1 MMAMDVTQ
9 TMELTQAMQMLK
21 WLEEERRKDKATI
34 AALQERV
41 QGQERRLAQQAAQVQ
56 ELQTAVAGIQGLIS
70 QVTQFEQTVSA
81 YKNELIFLLDQREEA
96 WKKERAE
103 AERLRKIELEA
114 IADQLS
120 RLDKG
125 MRVLPRYDEELKA
138 RRVEE
143 RRLNEAL
150 QRLEVAVGD
159 LSKRSDDRVQAV
171 TYLEEQRRADNRRIA
186 ELEQDTTELRKK
198 AEAQAA
204 KLSLLEE
211 TIQKQRAHIGEA
223 VRPLKDFQKTLEE
236 VRVAEFRRE
245 QAVKKYIDQ
254 AEQVRQEMENW
265 RAQTQRFVEQY
276 QRNKRALE
284 NLEGFQARMEKRQN
298 EVAEMQRLA
307 EDRLKR
313 QWEEWQAAR
322 DKELKKRQLMLDEQW
337 RGQEQKNQEYSN
349 WLERLEGQASVQQAC
364 IERLLEARRADAHRM
379 LEIARDTVERTEQM
393 LAEGRS
399 AMRGEQK

>member
-1 MMAMDVTQ
+1 MAIDVTQ
-9 TMELTQAMQMLK
+9 TMDLTQAMQTLK
-21 WLEEERRKDKATI
+21 WLDEERRKDKATI

-41 QGQERRLAQQAAQVQ
+41 QGQEQQLAQQAAQVQ
-56 ELQTAVAGIQGLIS
+56 ELQAAVAGIQGLIS
-70 QVTQFEQTVSA
+70 QATQFEQTVSA
-81 YKNELIFLLDQREEA
+81 YKNEMVFLLDQR
-96 WKKERAE
+96 AE
-103 AERLRKIELEA
+103 ARKREQAEAQRLRKIELEA

-120 RLDKG
+120 RLDKE

-138 RRVEE
+138 RQVEE
-143 RRLNEAL
+143 RRLNGAL

-204 KLSLLEE
+204 KLPLLEE
-211 TIQKQRAHIGEA
+211 TIQKQRVHIKEA
-223 VRPLKDFQKTLEE
+223 LQEIKKFEKPIEE
-236 VRVAEFRRE
+236 MRVAEFRRE

-276 QRNKRALE
+276 QLNKRALE
-284 NLEGFQARMEKRQN
+284 KLEGFQARLEKRQN

-313 QWEEWQAAR
+313 QWEEWQEAQAKQQRKR
-322 DKELKKRQLMLDEQW
+322 DILTEERWRQ
-337 RGQEQKNQEYSN
+337 QEQTNAEH
-349 WLERLEGQASVQQAC
+349 LERLEALQSAAELHRSQLD
-364 IERLLEARRADAHRM
+364 ILWEARRADATRA
-379 LEIARDTVERTEQM
+379 LKVVQDEYEALIAQADAQ
-393 LAEGRS
+393 LS
-399 AMRGEQK
+399 ILRGEQK